1 MKDMFLTIKLKNV
14 ICGIIALAT
23 VLSLSFA
30 FADIGDAEGVEV
42 PIIMYHSILK
52 DNSGSQ
58 KYIVTPTQLE
68 SDLKYLKDNGYTAVT
83 VNDLIEY
90 VYNQRP
96 LPEKPIVLTFD
107 DGYYNNYYYA
117 YPLIKKY
124 NMKMVVSI
132 VGKFT
137 DTFSENDDS
146 NPNYSYLTWKQID
159 DMQKS
164 GFAEILNHTYNLHS
178 TDSGRNGCKKKRG
191 ESDAEYEKLLTDDL
205 TKLQEKLKEQTGTA
219 PNAFTYPFGGISNAS
234 CEIIKKLGFKASLSC
249 GEGINTITDD
259 KECLYLLKRFIRPS
273 GTDSEAYF
281 KKVLG
286 K

>member
-1 MKDMFLTIKLKNV
+1 MFLTIKLKNV
-14 ICGIIALAT
+14 ICCAAALAT

-30 FADIGDAEGVEV
+30 FADKGDLKGVEV

-68 SDLKYLKDNGYTAVT
+68 SDLKYLKENGYTAVT

-90 VYNQRP
+90 VYNQKP

-124 NMKMVVSI
+124 NMKMSI
-132 VGKFT
+132 SVVGKFT
-137 DTFSENDDS
+137 DTFSEKDDS
-146 NPNYSYLTWKQID
+146 NPNYSHLTWKQID

-164 GFAEILNHTYNLHS
+164 GFVEILNHTYNLHS
-178 TDSGRNGCKKKRG
+178 MDSGRNGCKKKRG

-249 GEGINTITDD
+249 GEGINIITDD

>member
-1 MKDMFLTIKLKNV
+1 MFLTIKLKNV
-14 ICGIIALAT
+14 ICCAAALAT

-30 FADIGDAEGVEV
+30 FADKGDLKGVEV

-68 SDLKYLKDNGYTAVT
+68 SDLKYLKENGYTAVT
-83 VNDLIEY
+83 VNGLIEY
-90 VYNQRP
+90 VYNQKP

-124 NMKMVVSI
+124 NMKMSI
-132 VGKFT
+132 SVVGKFT
-137 DTFSENDDS
+137 DTFSEKDDS
-146 NPNYSYLTWKQID
+146 NPNYSHLTWKQID

-164 GFAEILNHTYNLHS
+164 GFVEILNHTYNLHS
-178 TDSGRNGCKKKRG
+178 MDSGRNGCKKKRG

-249 GEGINTITDD
+249 GEGINIITDD